1 MTEKEAIIILT
12 YYNDWRMG
20 EDIEMPSPKLLTEA
34 INIIIYEYYKKTKT
48 KHMETTIKNE
58 LIATML
64 LKVIEENELS
74 QDSAEETTW
83 KIGYKEACD
92 MMIEFLNELK

>member
-1 MTEKEAIIILT
+1 
-12 YYNDWRMG
+12 
-20 EDIEMPSPKLLTEA
+20 
-34 INIIIYEYYKKTKT
+34 
-48 KHMETTIKNE
+48 METTIKNE
-58 LIATML
+58 LISTML

-74 QDSAEETTW
+74 QESAEETTW

>member
-1 MTEKEAIIILT
+1 
-12 YYNDWRMG
+12 
-20 EDIEMPSPKLLTEA
+20 
-34 INIIIYEYYKKTKT
+34 
-48 KHMETTIKNE
+48 METTIKNE

-74 QDSAEETTW
+74 QDSVEETTW